1 MQKAKSSGIRAAL
14 LSALA
19 LGTAPILGKVAY
31 TAGMNPYSLTAVRT
45 LLAAAALWL
54 FFLSTRKN
62 RKFIYIYPAGV
73 LISAAAGTLNGLSSL
88 LYYNGLTRI
97 DAGVGQML
105 YSLYPL
111 FVVIIRRLDGQL
123 ISNWTKARLVMAL
136 TAVVLIVAPKGGEV
150 DLAGAALMLGAGMMY
165 AAHLAV
171 SQRVLYEMPAPTVAL
186 YVLTSMTIVV
196 LVAYV
201 LNGAS
206 AIPASG
212 LPPTIMLASIT
223 VASRLLMFLGVKK
236 LGSIQTA
243 LLGVTEILVTLVLSI
258 FILNEQLMAR
268 QWIGAAI
275 LIASLLL
282 IIFEPGMGVSFSF
295 RKKKP
300 AEPADPKI
308 SPQNSL
314 AISSRSNDRSGS
326 I

>member
-1 MQKAKSSGIRAAL
+1 VLQKAKSSGIRAAL

-31 TAGMNPYSLTAVRT
+31 ASGMNPYSLTAVRT
-45 LLAAAALWL
+45 LLAAATLWL

-62 RKFIYIYPAGV
+62 RKFIYIYPAGI
-73 LISAAAGTLNGLSSL
+73 LISAAAGALNGLSSL
-88 LYYNGLTRI
+88 LYYNGLTLI

-123 ISNWTKARLVMAL
+123 ISNWTKVRLAMAL
-136 TAVVLIVAPKGGEV
+136 TAVVLIVAPKGGTV
-150 DLAGAALMLGAGMMY
+150 DLTGAALMLGAGMMY

-171 SQRVLYEMPAPTVAL
+171 SQRVLYEMPAPTVTL
-186 YVLTSMTIVV
+186 YVLTSMTAVV
-196 LVAYV
+196 CVAYV
-201 LNGAS
+201 LHGPS

-212 LPPTIMLASIT
+212 LPPTMMLAGIT

-258 FILNEQLMAR
+258 FILNEQLAAR
-268 QWIGAAI
+268 QWVGATI
-275 LIASLLL
+275 LVASLLL
-282 IIFEPGMGVSFSF
+282 IIFEPGLGISLPFH
-295 RKKKP
+295 KKKP
-300 AEPADPKI
+300 TELADQKI
-308 SPQNSL
+308 RL
-314 AISSRSNDRSGS
+314 
-326 I
+326 

>member
-1 MQKAKSSGIRAAL
+1 LQKAKSSGIRAAL

-54 FFLSTRKN
+54 FFLSTRQN
-62 RKFIYIYPAGV
+62 RKFIYIYPAGI
-73 LISAAAGTLNGLSSL
+73 LISAAAGALNGLSSL
-88 LYYNGLTRI
+88 LYYNGLTMI

-123 ISNWTKARLVMAL
+123 ISNWTKVRLVMAL
-136 TAVVLIVAPKGGEV
+136 TAVVLIVAPRGGTV
-150 DLAGAALMLGAGMMY
+150 DLTGAALMLGAGLMY

-171 SQRVLYEMPAPTVAL
+171 SQRVLYEMPAPTVTL
-186 YVLTSMTIVV
+186 YVLTSMTAVV
-196 LVAYV
+196 CVAY
-201 LNGAS
+201 LLHGPG
-206 AIPASG
+206 AIPAAG
-212 LPPTIMLASIT
+212 LPPTMMLAGIT

-268 QWIGAAI
+268 QWIGAAV
-275 LIASLLL
+275 LVASLLL
-282 IIFEPGMGVSFSF
+282 IIFEPGMGVTLPF
-295 RKKKP
+295 RKKKKV
-300 AEPADPKI
+300 ELADQKI
-308 SPQNSL
+308 SL
-314 AISSRSNDRSGS
+314 
-326 I
+326 

>member
-1 MQKAKSSGIRAAL
+1 LQKAKSSGIRAAL

-31 TAGMNPYSLTAVRT
+31 AAGMNPYSLTAMRT
-45 LLAAAALWL
+45 LLAAATLWL

-62 RKFIYIYPAGV
+62 RKFIYIYPAGI
-73 LISAAAGTLNGLSSL
+73 LISAASGALNGLSSL
-88 LYYNGLTRI
+88 LYYNGLTLI

-123 ISNWTKARLVMAL
+123 ISNWTKVRLVMAL
-136 TAVVLIVAPKGGEV
+136 TAVVLIVAPKGGTI
-150 DLAGAALMLGAGMMY
+150 DLTGAALMLGAGMMY

-171 SQRVLYEMPAPTVAL
+171 SQRVLYEMPAPTVTL
-186 YVLTSMTIVV
+186 YVLTSMTAVV
-196 LVAYV
+196 CAAYV
-201 LNGAS
+201 LHGPTP
-206 AIPASG
+206 IPATG
-212 LPPTIMLASIT
+212 LLPTTLLAGIT

-258 FILNEQLMAR
+258 FILNEQLAAR
-268 QWIGAAI
+268 QWIGAII

-282 IIFEPGMGVSFSF
+282 IIFEPGMGVTLPF
-295 RKKKP
+295 RKKKKT
-300 AEPADPKI
+300 ELVDQKI
-308 SPQNSL
+308 SY
-314 AISSRSNDRSGS
+314 
-326 I
+326 

>member
-1 MQKAKSSGIRAAL
+1 VLQKAKSTGIRAAL

-31 TAGMNPYSLTAVRT
+31 GSGMDPYSLTAVRT

-62 RKFIYIYPAGV
+62 RKFIYIYPAGI
-73 LISAAAGTLNGLSSL
+73 LISAASGALNGFSSL
-88 LYYNGLTRI
+88 LYYNGLTMI

-123 ISNWTKARLVMAL
+123 ISNWTKVRLVMAL
-136 TAVVLIVAPKGGEV
+136 TAVVLIVAPRGGTV
-150 DLAGAALMLGAGMMY
+150 DLTGAALMLGAGLMY

-171 SQRVLYEMPAPTVAL
+171 SQRVLYEMPAPTVTL
-186 YVLTSMTIVV
+186 YVLTSMTAVV
-196 LVAYV
+196 CVAYV
-201 LNGAS
+201 LHGPG
-206 AIPASG
+206 AIPAAG
-212 LPPTIMLASIT
+212 LPPTVLLAGIT

-258 FILNEQLMAR
+258 FILNEQLVAR

-275 LIASLLL
+275 LVASLLL
-282 IIFEPGMGVSFSF
+282 IIFEPGMGISLPF
-295 RKKKP
+295 RKRKTT
-300 AEPADPKI
+300 ELIDQKI
-308 SPQNSL
+308 SL
-314 AISSRSNDRSGS
+314 
-326 I
+326 